1 MQKKIFAWAMSMAVA
16 AMITCTGCAQNNN
29 SSGTDSGSSTAQT
42 TTLDDN
48 DTAEAAVGQS
58 LSAIQSGEAGVTT
71 DEDDLCDN
79 YDAFDAEITLEDDS
93 TKVKGN
99 TKAVSVKDNCITISA
114 GGTYRLSGKLTKGQ
128 VLVTGSEKVKLY
140 LDGVEITSPSGPA
153 LVCTNEKRTIL
164 SLAKGSQNTLTD
176 SADNAD
182 TEINGCNVSAC
193 ALFAQDKLTINGSG
207 SLTVTGSSVDG
218 IVCKDDLKLVNG
230 TITVEAAQDGVKG
243 KDCVAMFGADL
254 NVTAGND
261 GIKSTESNDDTKGF
275 LQLEQGS
282 ATVQAGGDCLQAE
295 TLVWI
300 ADGTYHL
307 TSSGTA
313 VNTET
318 GEANSSKGIHCGG
331 DVEIAGGKLTIDAA
345 EDGVNCTGSLEL
357 QAGEVDVTSAE
368 DGIQADGDLTVS
380 GGAVTI
386 TTTGT
391 VAASAQ
397 DDFQPNNFG
406 GGNPPSGDMP
416 SGEAP
421 SGNPPELPDGET
433 FGSGNFGGNGNTP
446 PDNAD
451 NRQNAAASDASAIP
465 AAAMQTIADSSTDAG
480 ASAAAAMTTA
490 AEDATSKGIKCGGNL
505 TMSGGSCTIDSTDH
519 AVHAA
524 GTALFS
530 GTTLE
535 ITSDNKGISSHGDL
549 EISGGDITIHSC
561 TEGVESKAEMTIS
574 GGNVRILDA
583 SDDGL
588 NTGGS
593 DSGSYAMAI
602 TGGYIY
608 VNASGDGVDS
618 NSTWEM
624 SGGTLLVCGPTS
636 GGDGSLDADGNM
648 TYTGGTLLALSSKGM
663 MEYPESGCL
672 IATNCNAAAGEQI
685 SIVDKNGTV
694 LAALQSPKA
703 VSDVIYGIGDSDSAD
718 YTIVTGGTYD
728 GTLNEDGYGEGGS
741 VSGGTEVTANG
752 GIGSMNGG
760 APAGGGRGGAP
771 NGAPNGGQGG
781 TPPEM
786 PNLNNSGGNTAS

>member
-16 AMITCTGCAQNNN
+16 AMITCTGCAQNTN
-29 SSGTDSGSSTAQT
+29 SSGADSGSSTAQT

-207 SLTVTGSSVDG
+207 SLTVAGSSVDG

-380 GGAVTI
+380 GGTVTI

-397 DDFQPNNFG
+397 DDFHPNNFG
-406 GGNPPSGDMP
+406 G
-416 SGEAP
+416 
-421 SGNPPELPDGET
+421 
-433 FGSGNFGGNGNTP
+433 GNFGGNGNTP
-446 PDNAD
+446 PGNAD
-451 NRQNAAASDASAIP
+451 HRQNAAASDASAIP
-465 AAAMQTIADSSTDAG
+465 AAAMQTTADPSTDAG

-524 GTALFS
+524 GTAVFS

-561 TEGVESKAEMTIS
+561 TEGVESKAEMTIN

-593 DSGSYAMAI
+593 DSGSYAMTI
-602 TGGYIY
+602 SGGYIY
-608 VNASGDGVDS
+608 VNAFGDGVDS

-694 LAALQSPKA
+694 LATLQSPKA

-728 GTLNEDGYGEGGS
+728 GILNEDGYGEGGS

-752 GIGSMNGG
+752 G
-760 APAGGGRGGAP
+760 
-771 NGAPNGGQGG
+771 QGG

-786 PNLNNSGGNTAS
+786 PNLNNSGS

>member
-406 GGNPPSGDMP
+406 G
-416 SGEAP
+416 
-421 SGNPPELPDGET
+421 
-433 FGSGNFGGNGNTP
+433 NGNTP
-446 PDNAD
+446 PGNAD
-451 NRQNAAASDASAIP
+451 YRQNAAASDASAIP

-480 ASAAAAMTTA
+480 ASAAVAMTTA

-524 GTALFS
+524 GTAVFS

-535 ITSDNKGISSHGDL
+535 ITSDNKGISSHGNL

-593 DSGSYAMAI
+593 DSG
-602 TGGYIY
+602 
-608 VNASGDGVDS
+608 
-618 NSTWEM
+618 
-624 SGGTLLVCGPTS
+624 
-636 GGDGSLDADGNM
+636 
-648 TYTGGTLLALSSKGM
+648 TLLALSSKGM

-694 LAALQSPKA
+694 LATLQSPKA

-752 GIGSMNGG
+752 GTGSMNGG

-786 PNLNNSGGNTAS
+786 PNSNNSGS

>member
-79 YDAFDAEITLEDDS
+79 YDAFDAEITLEDGN

-176 SADNAD
+176 SANNAD

-345 EDGVNCTGSLEL
+345 GDGVNCTGSLEL

-416 SGEAP
+416 SG
-421 SGNPPELPDGET
+421 NPPELPDGET
-433 FGSGNFGGNGNTP
+433 FGGGNFGGNGNTP

-465 AAAMQTIADSSTDAG
+465 AAAMQTTADPSTDAG
-480 ASAAAAMTTA
+480 ASAAAATTTA
-490 AEDATSKGIKCGGNL
+490 AEDVTSKGIKCGGNL

-524 GTALFS
+524 GMAVFS

-561 TEGVESKAEMTIS
+561 TEGVESKVKMTIS

-593 DSGSYAMAI
+593 DSGSYAMTI
-602 TGGYIY
+602 SGGYIY
-608 VNASGDGVDS
+608 VNAFGDGVDS

-636 GGDGSLDADGNM
+636 GGDGSLDANSNM

-694 LAALQSPKA
+694 LATLQSPKA

-718 YTIVTGGTYD
+718 YTIITGGTYD

-752 GIGSMNGG
+752 GTGSMNGG

-771 NGAPNGGQGG
+771 NDAPNGGQGG

-786 PNLNNSGGNTAS
+786 PNSNNSGS

>member
-16 AMITCTGCAQNNN
+16 AMITCTGCAQNTS

-48 DTAEAAVGQS
+48 DTAEAAIGQS

-164 SLAKGSQNTLTD
+164 SLAKGSQNILTD

-318 GEANSSKGIHCGG
+318 GEVNSSKGIHCGG

-406 GGNPPSGDMP
+406 GGN
-416 SGEAP
+416 
-421 SGNPPELPDGET
+421 
-433 FGSGNFGGNGNTP
+433 FGGNGNIP

-465 AAAMQTIADSSTDAG
+465 AAAMQSTADSSTDAG

-524 GTALFS
+524 GTAVFS

-593 DSGSYAMAI
+593 DSGSYAMTI
-602 TGGYIY
+602 
-608 VNASGDGVDS
+608 
-618 NSTWEM
+618 
-624 SGGTLLVCGPTS
+624 
-636 GGDGSLDADGNM
+636 
-648 TYTGGTLLALSSKGM
+648 TGGTLLALSSKGM

-694 LAALQSPKA
+694 LATLQSPKA

-752 GIGSMNGG
+752 GTGSMNGG
-760 APAGGGRGGAP
+760 APAG
-771 NGAPNGGQGG
+771 GGQGG

>member
-16 AMITCTGCAQNNN
+16 AMITCTGCAQNTN

-79 YDAFDAEITLEDDS
+79 YDAFDAEITLEDGNA
-93 TKVKGN
+93 KVKGN

-357 QAGEVDVTSAE
+357 QAGKVDVTSAE

-421 SGNPPELPDGET
+421 AGNPPELPDGET
-433 FGSGNFGGNGNTP
+433 FGGGNFGGNGNTP

-465 AAAMQTIADSSTDAG
+465 AAAMQTTADPSTDAG

-490 AEDATSKGIKCGGNL
+490 AEDVTSKGIKCGGNL

-524 GTALFS
+524 GTASFS

-593 DSGSYAMAI
+593 DSGSHAITI

-636 GGDGSLDADGNM
+636 GGDGSLDANSNM

-694 LAALQSPKA
+694 LATLQSPKA

-718 YTIVTGGTYD
+718 YIIVTGGTYD

-752 GIGSMNGG
+752 GTGSMNGG

-786 PNLNNSGGNTAS
+786 PNSNNSGS

>member
-16 AMITCTGCAQNNN
+16 AMITCTGCAQNTN

-164 SLAKGSQNTLTD
+164 SLAKGSQNILTD

-318 GEANSSKGIHCGG
+318 GEVNSSKGIHCGG

-406 GGNPPSGDMP
+406 GGN
-416 SGEAP
+416 
-421 SGNPPELPDGET
+421 
-433 FGSGNFGGNGNTP
+433 FGGNGNIP

-465 AAAMQTIADSSTDAG
+465 AAAMQSTADSSTDAG

-505 TMSGGSCTIDSTDH
+505 TMSGGSCTIDSTGH

-524 GTALFS
+524 GTAVFS

-593 DSGSYAMAI
+593 DSGSYAMTI
-602 TGGYIY
+602 
-608 VNASGDGVDS
+608 
-618 NSTWEM
+618 
-624 SGGTLLVCGPTS
+624 
-636 GGDGSLDADGNM
+636 
-648 TYTGGTLLALSSKGM
+648 TGGTLLALSSKGM

-694 LAALQSPKA
+694 LATLQSPKA

-752 GIGSMNGG
+752 GTGSMNGG
-760 APAGGGRGGAP
+760 APAG
-771 NGAPNGGQGG
+771 GGQGG

>member
-16 AMITCTGCAQNNN
+16 AMITCTGCAQNTN

-164 SLAKGSQNTLTD
+164 SLAKGSQNILTD

-318 GEANSSKGIHCGG
+318 GEVNSSKGIHCGG

-406 GGNPPSGDMP
+406 GGN
-416 SGEAP
+416 
-421 SGNPPELPDGET
+421 
-433 FGSGNFGGNGNTP
+433 FGGNGNIP

-451 NRQNAAASDASAIP
+451 NRHSAAASDASAIP
-465 AAAMQTIADSSTDAG
+465 AAAMQSTADSSTDAG

-524 GTALFS
+524 GTAVFS

-593 DSGSYAMAI
+593 DSGSYAMTI
-602 TGGYIY
+602 
-608 VNASGDGVDS
+608 
-618 NSTWEM
+618 
-624 SGGTLLVCGPTS
+624 
-636 GGDGSLDADGNM
+636 
-648 TYTGGTLLALSSKGM
+648 TGGTLLALSSKGM

-694 LAALQSPKA
+694 LATLQSPKA

-752 GIGSMNGG
+752 GTGSMNGG
-760 APAGGGRGGAP
+760 APAG
-771 NGAPNGGQGG
+771 GGQGG

>member
-16 AMITCTGCAQNNN
+16 AMITCTGCAQNTN

-114 GGTYRLSGKLTKGQ
+114 GGTYRLSGRLTKGQ

-153 LVCTNEKRTIL
+153 LVCTNEKCTIL

-318 GEANSSKGIHCGG
+318 GEVNSSKGIHCGG

-406 GGNPPSGDMP
+406 GGN
-416 SGEAP
+416 
-421 SGNPPELPDGET
+421 
-433 FGSGNFGGNGNTP
+433 FGGNGNIP

-465 AAAMQTIADSSTDAG
+465 AAAMQSTADSSTDAG

-524 GTALFS
+524 GTAVFS

-593 DSGSYAMAI
+593 DSGSYAMTI
-602 TGGYIY
+602 
-608 VNASGDGVDS
+608 
-618 NSTWEM
+618 
-624 SGGTLLVCGPTS
+624 
-636 GGDGSLDADGNM
+636 
-648 TYTGGTLLALSSKGM
+648 TGGTLLALSSKGM

-694 LAALQSPKA
+694 LATLQSPKA

-752 GIGSMNGG
+752 GTGSMNGG
-760 APAGGGRGGAP
+760 APAG
-771 NGAPNGGQGG
+771 GGQGG

>member
-16 AMITCTGCAQNNN
+16 AMITCTGCTQNTN

-79 YDAFDAEITLEDDS
+79 YDAFDAEITLEDGN

-114 GGTYRLSGKLTKGQ
+114 GGTYRLSGRLTKGQ

-254 NVTAGND
+254 NITAGND

-345 EDGVNCTGSLEL
+345 GDGVNCTGSLEL

-416 SGEAP
+416 SG
-421 SGNPPELPDGET
+421 NPPELPDGET
-433 FGSGNFGGNGNTP
+433 FGGGNFGGNGNTP

-465 AAAMQTIADSSTDAG
+465 AAAMQSTADLSTDAG
-480 ASAAAAMTTA
+480 ASAAAATTTA

-524 GTALFS
+524 GTASFS

-593 DSGSYAMAI
+593 DSSSHAVTI
-602 TGGYIY
+602 SGGYIY

-624 SGGTLLVCGPTS
+624 SGGTLL
-636 GGDGSLDADGNM
+636 
-648 TYTGGTLLALSSKGM
+648 ALSSKGM
-663 MEYPESGCL
+663 MECPESGCL

-694 LAALQSPKA
+694 LATLQSPKA

-752 GIGSMNGG
+752 GTGSMNGG
-760 APAGGGRGGAP
+760 APAGGGRGG
-771 NGAPNGGQGG
+771 

-786 PNLNNSGGNTAS
+786 PNLNNSGS

>member
-1 MQKKIFAWAMSMAVA
+1 
-16 AMITCTGCAQNNN
+16 
-29 SSGTDSGSSTAQT
+29 
-42 TTLDDN
+42 
-48 DTAEAAVGQS
+48 
-58 LSAIQSGEAGVTT
+58 
-71 DEDDLCDN
+71 
-79 YDAFDAEITLEDDS
+79 
-93 TKVKGN
+93 
-99 TKAVSVKDNCITISA
+99 
-114 GGTYRLSGKLTKGQ
+114 
-128 VLVTGSEKVKLY
+128 
-140 LDGVEITSPSGPA
+140 
-153 LVCTNEKRTIL
+153 
-164 SLAKGSQNTLTD
+164 
-176 SADNAD
+176 
-182 TEINGCNVSAC
+182 
-193 ALFAQDKLTINGSG
+193 
-207 SLTVTGSSVDG
+207 
-218 IVCKDDLKLVNG
+218 
-230 TITVEAAQDGVKG
+230 
-243 KDCVAMFGADL
+243 MFGADL

-368 DGIQADGDLTVS
+368 DGVQADGDLTVS

-433 FGSGNFGGNGNTP
+433 FGGGNFSGNGNTP

-480 ASAAAAMTTA
+480 ASAAVATTTA
-490 AEDATSKGIKCGGNL
+490 TEDATSKGIKCGGNL

-524 GTALFS
+524 GTAVFS

-694 LAALQSPKA
+694 LATLQSPKA

-728 GTLNEDGYGEGGS
+728 GTINEDGYGEGGS

-752 GIGSMNGG
+752 GTGSMNGG
-760 APAGGGRGGAP
+760 APAGGGQGGAP

-786 PNLNNSGGNTAS
+786 PNSNNFGGNTAS

>member
-16 AMITCTGCAQNNN
+16 AMITCTGCAQNTN

-164 SLAKGSQNTLTD
+164 SLAKGSQNILTD

-318 GEANSSKGIHCGG
+318 GEVNSSKGIHCGG

-406 GGNPPSGDMP
+406 GGN
-416 SGEAP
+416 
-421 SGNPPELPDGET
+421 
-433 FGSGNFGGNGNTP
+433 FGGNGNIP

-465 AAAMQTIADSSTDAG
+465 AAAMQSTADSSTDAG

-524 GTALFS
+524 GTAVFS

-593 DSGSYAMAI
+593 DSGSYAMTI
-602 TGGYIY
+602 SGGYIY
-608 VNASGDGVDS
+608 VNAFGDGVDS

-694 LAALQSPKA
+694 LATLQSPKA

-752 GIGSMNGG
+752 GTGSMNGG
-760 APAGGGRGGAP
+760 APAG
-771 NGAPNGGQGG
+771 GGQGG

>member
-16 AMITCTGCAQNNN
+16 AMITCTGCAQNTN

-79 YDAFDAEITLEDDS
+79 YDAFDAEITLEDGN

-207 SLTVTGSSVDG
+207 SLTVAGSSVDG

-406 GGNPPSGDMP
+406 G
-416 SGEAP
+416 
-421 SGNPPELPDGET
+421 
-433 FGSGNFGGNGNTP
+433 NGNTP
-446 PDNAD
+446 PGNAD
-451 NRQNAAASDASAIP
+451 YRQNAAASDASAIP

-480 ASAAAAMTTA
+480 ASAAVAMTTA

-524 GTALFS
+524 GTAVFS

-535 ITSDNKGISSHGDL
+535 ITSDNKGISSHGNL

-593 DSGSYAMAI
+593 DSGSHAVTI
-602 TGGYIY
+602 SGGYIY

-624 SGGTLLVCGPTS
+624 S
-636 GGDGSLDADGNM
+636 
-648 TYTGGTLLALSSKGM
+648 GGTLLALSSKGM

-694 LAALQSPKA
+694 LATLQSPKA

-752 GIGSMNGG
+752 GTGSMNGG

-786 PNLNNSGGNTAS
+786 PNSNNSGS

>member
-406 GGNPPSGDMP
+406 G
-416 SGEAP
+416 
-421 SGNPPELPDGET
+421 
-433 FGSGNFGGNGNTP
+433 NGNTP
-446 PDNAD
+446 PGNAD

-535 ITSDNKGISSHGDL
+535 ITSDNKGISSRGDL

-593 DSGSYAMAI
+593 DSGSYAMTI

-636 GGDGSLDADGNM
+636 GGDGSLDANGNM

-752 GIGSMNGG
+752 GTGSMNGG

-786 PNLNNSGGNTAS
+786 PNSNNSGS

>member
-16 AMITCTGCAQNNN
+16 AMITCTGCAQNTN

-406 GGNPPSGDMP
+406 GGNPPFGDMP
-416 SGEAP
+416 SGETP

-433 FGSGNFGGNGNTP
+433 FGGGNFGGNGNTP

-465 AAAMQTIADSSTDAG
+465 AAAMQSTADSSTDAG
-480 ASAAAAMTTA
+480 ASAAAAMTTS

-505 TMSGGSCTIDSTDH
+505 TMSGGSCTI
-519 AVHAA
+519 
-524 GTALFS
+524 
-530 GTTLE
+530 
-535 ITSDNKGISSHGDL
+535 
-549 EISGGDITIHSC
+549 HSC
-561 TEGVESKAEMTIS
+561 IEGVESKAEMTIS

-593 DSGSYAMAI
+593 DSGSHAVTI

-636 GGDGSLDADGNM
+636 GGDGSLDANGNM

-694 LAALQSPKA
+694 LATLQSPKA

-728 GTLNEDGYGEGGS
+728 GTINEDGYGEGGS

-752 GIGSMNGG
+752 GTGSMNGG

-786 PNLNNSGGNTAS
+786 PNSNNSGS